1 MHLSHVKS
9 QVSKGLGMLKCCYRF
24 LPKSC
29 LLALYYSFVYPY
41 LSAGIEFWGCCS
53 KVLFNELLIL
63 QKKCIRIISG
73 AGFLDH
79 CAPLA
84 KQCDILMLND
94 LYDYSVKI
102 IMFKVFSSICCP
114 TVSQLFLRCNNAHN
128 VCTRSA
134 LYNFYVYPCRTNIR
148 RNFVANHGVQLW
160 NLLPTA
166 FRECMSLCV
175 FKKLIRK
182 HILSTYV

>member
-1 MHLSHVKS
+1 
-9 QVSKGLGMLKCCYRF
+9 MLKCCYRF

-53 KVLFNELLIL
+53 KVLFNELLVL

-114 TVSQLFLRCNNAHN
+114 AVSQLFLRCNNAHD

-160 NLLPTA
+160 NLLPAA